1 MGGSWI
7 FLYEAYQQI
16 GVSIASLFYYCGPVI
31 VMALTPVL
39 FKENLTLIKITG
51 FLIVLIGICLINS
64 QALQEGSNIYGIFY
78 GLISAIMYS
87 FMVIFNKKSDNITG
101 LENST
106 LQLTISCLSV
116 ALFVLFKQGL
126 MIHVPAGSL
135 VPLAILG
142 LLNTGIGCYLYF
154 SSIGSLPV
162 QTVAVCGYLEPLS
175 AIIFSILILKEA
187 MLPLQIIGAIC
198 IVAGSIWSESIMI
211 RKKTN
216 I

>member
-1 MGGSWI
+1 MLIISGIAMGGSWI

-16 GVSIASLFYYCGPVI
+16 GVSIASLSYYCGPVI

-39 FKENLTLIKITG
+39 FKENLTLIK
-51 FLIVLIGICLINS
+51 
-64 QALQEGSNIYGIFY
+64 
-78 GLISAIMYS
+78 
-87 FMVIFNKKSDNITG
+87 ITG

-154 SSIGSLPV
+154 SSIGSLSV

-175 AIIFSILILKEA
+175 AILFSILILKEA
-187 MLPLQIIGAIC
+187 MLPLQIIGAVC
-198 IVAGSIWSESIMI
+198 IVAGSILSESILI
-211 RKKTN
+211 RK
-216 I
+216 